1 MTAPEPGGRVLHGGE
16 LEAWLADPALEA
28 YLRTAVAE
36 MSRLPTGVSL
46 RASQF
51 WRVEERRVERV
62 LGTIHA
68 GGPGTEAPAGSADP
82 LRRIVQ
88 WNILKGIA
96 LDEIVRVLEE
106 SESLRAPDALLL
118 NEVDVGMARSGNRH
132 IAGELAA
139 RLGMHW
145 AFVPSYLELTKGP
158 GAEAHVPGS
167 NRLGLHGVAI
177 LTRARPLALRAVA
190 LPEAFDAFAF
200 REKRCGRRTALFA
213 ALGQGRVV
221 AGAHLEMRGT
231 PQGRRAQIRALLEGL
246 DAFGRDEARQGRVVR
261 EVILGGDFNTHTFAR
276 GTWRGAIAG
285 GLRIALTPPGLLR
298 RQLLEPWRHGREP
311 LFAELRRAGFEWAS
325 CNDGRPTASE
335 TLDRIEE
342 IDLLP
347 VALRRPLRAL
357 LHRRLPLRLD
367 WFAARGLP
375 ADRASARAATVGAW
389 PPGTTPSDHLPIVL
403 ELAR

>member
-1 MTAPEPGGRVLHGGE
+1 MAPAEPGGRVLHGPA
-16 LEAWLADPALEA
+16 LEAWLDDPALEA

-36 MSRLPTGVSL
+36 MNRLPTGASQ

-68 GGPGTEAPAGSADP
+68 GGPAAEAPAGSDGP
-82 LRRIVQ
+82 IRRIVH
-88 WNILKGIA
+88 WNVLKGIA
-96 LDEIVRVLEE
+96 FDEIVRALQE
-106 SESLRAPDALLL
+106 SGPLRAPDVLLL

-132 IAGELAA
+132 VAAELAT

-145 AFVPSYLELTKGP
+145 AFAPSYLELTKGA

-190 LPEAFDAFAF
+190 LPESFDAFAF
-200 REKRCGRRTALFA
+200 REKRYGRRTALLA

-221 AGAHLEMRGT
+221 AGAHLEVRGT
-231 PQGRRAQIRALLEGL
+231 PLGRWAQIRALLDGL
-246 DAFGRDEARQGRVVR
+246 DAFAGDEALQGRVVR
-261 EVILGGDFNTHTFAR
+261 EVVLGGDLNTHTFAR

-285 GLRIALTPPGLLR
+285 GLRVALTPPGRLR
-298 RQLLEPWRHGREP
+298 RQLLEPWRRGREP

-325 CNDGRPTASE
+325 LNDGRPTASE

-347 VALRRPLRAL
+347 AALRRPMRAL
-357 LHRRLPLRLD
+357 LHRRVPLRLD

-375 ADRASARAATVGAW
+375 PDGPPARAATVGAW
-389 PPGTTPSDHLPIVL
+389 PPGTSPSDHLPIAI